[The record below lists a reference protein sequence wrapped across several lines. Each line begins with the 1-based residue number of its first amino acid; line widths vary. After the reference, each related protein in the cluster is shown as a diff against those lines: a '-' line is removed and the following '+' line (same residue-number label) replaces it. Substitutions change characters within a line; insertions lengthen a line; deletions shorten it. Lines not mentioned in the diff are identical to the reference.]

1 MKEEIIEHI
10 GQLEKE
16 QGITILLAAESG
28 SRAWGCPSPD
38 SDYDVRI
45 IYKRSKSE
53 YLEIDDKPDTINY
66 FHGELLDINGW
77 DIKKTLKLIRK
88 SNATPFEW
96 AQSPIKYKE
105 IDNFSTT
112 ILKLSREY
120 FQPRHTVN
128 HYKGIAKNSYLS
140 NDLSGE
146 IKLKK
151 LFYVLRP
158 LMAAKWVIKK
168 NEIPP
173 MDIPNLISIIENKN
187 IVNHIN
193 DLLEIKSTAN
203 EDYVHKMDNIIID
216 FIDIEFNYVS
226 SIQLQD
232 CNNVPSSEQLNK
244 KFKQIIE
251 D

>member
-1 MKEEIIEHI
+1 MRTEIIEHI
-10 GQLEKE
+10 KQLEEEKK
-16 QGITILLAAESG
+16 IKILLAAESG

-53 YLEIDDKPDTINY
+53 YLNIDDKPDTINY

-105 IDNFSTT
+105 IDNFSST
-112 ILKLSREY
+112 ILNLSKEY
-120 FQPRHTVN
+120 FQPRHSVN

-158 LMAAKWVIKK
+158 LMAAKWIIKK

-173 MDIPNLISIIENKN
+173 MDIPNLIPIIEDKK
-187 IVNHIN
+187 IVSHIN
-193 DLLEIKSTAN
+193 DLLEIKSNAN
-203 EDYVHKMDNIIID
+203 EDYVHKMDNLITD
-216 FIDIEFNYVS
+216 FIGKEFDYVS
-226 SIQLQD
+226 SIQLED
-232 CNNVPSSEQLNK
+232 NSDVPSSDQLNK
-244 KFKQIIE
+244 KFKEIIE

>member
-1 MKEEIIEHI
+1 MKEEIVEHI
-10 GQLEKE
+10 NQLEKDE
-16 QGITILLAAESG
+16 GITILLAAESG

-53 YLEIDDKPDTINY
+53 YLNIDDKPDTINY

-105 IDNFSTT
+105 NDDFSTT
-112 ILKLSREY
+112 ILNLSKEY

-140 NDLSGE
+140 NDLSGK

-158 LMAAKWVIKK
+158 LMAAKWIIKK
-168 NEIPP
+168 NEVPP
-173 MDIPNLISIIENKN
+173 MDIPNLIPIIEDKK
-187 IVNHIN
+187 IVSHIN
-193 DLLEIKSTAN
+193 DLLEIKSNAN
-203 EDYVHKMDNIIID
+203 EDYVHKMDNLITD
-216 FIDIEFNYVS
+216 FIDKEFNYVS
-226 SIQLQD
+226 SIQLEDNSDVQ
-232 CNNVPSSEQLNK
+232 SSDQLNK
-244 KFKQIIE
+244 KFKEIIE

>member
-1 MKEEIIEHI
+1 MKNKILEHI
-10 GQLEKE
+10 EQLEQEEKI
-16 QGITILLAAESG
+16 QVLLAAESG

-38 SDYDVRI
+38 SDFDVRI
-45 IYKRSKSE
+45 IYKRPKAQ

-66 FHGELLDINGW
+66 FHGKLLDINGW

-96 AQSPIKYKE
+96 AQSPIIYKE
-105 IDNFSTT
+105 IEGFRKM
-112 ILKLSREY
+112 ILGLSKEY
-120 FQPRHTVN
+120 FQPRHTIN

-140 NDLSGE
+140 NDLTGE

-158 LMAAKWVIKK
+158 LMAAKWIIKN

-173 MDIPNLISIIENKN
+173 MDIPKLIT
-187 IVNHIN
+187 IVGNNSVTNYIQE
-193 DLLEIKSTAN
+193 LLKIKESAN
-203 EDYVHKMDNIIID
+203 EDYTHKVNPLIAKYISDEFDII
-216 FIDIEFNYVS
+216 N
-226 SIQLQD
+226 SIQIEDNYKTLTSD
-232 CNNVPSSEQLNK
+232 RLNK
-244 KFKQIIE
+244 TFKQLIE

>member
-1 MKEEIIEHI
+1 VKEEIIEHI
-10 GQLEKE
+10 SQLETEK
-16 QGITILLAAESG
+16 GITILLAAESG

-53 YLEIDDKPDTINY
+53 YLDIDEKPDTINY

-96 AQSPIKYKE
+96 AQSPIIYKE
-105 IDNFSTT
+105 VDDFSST
-112 ILKLSREY
+112 ILSLSREY

-140 NDLSGE
+140 NDLSGK

-158 LMAAKWVIKK
+158 LMAAKWIIKK
-168 NEIPP
+168 NEVPP
-173 MDIPNLISIIENKN
+173 MDIPNLISIIDDNK

-193 DLLEIKSTAN
+193 ELLEVKNSAN
-203 EDYVHKMDNIIID
+203 EDYVHKMDNLIVD
-216 FIDIEFNYVS
+216 FIDEEFNYVNS
-226 SIQLQD
+226 AQLED
-232 CNNVPSSEQLNK
+232 ITEIPLVEQLNN
-244 KFKQIIE
+244 KFKELIE